1 MRRHVLRFFAV
12 LLVLAVV
19 VAMVVAVGARVM
31 VGRSL
36 PVQDGAV
43 PVAGLAASV
52 TVTRDALGIPTFTA
66 QSRVDLARAVGFVHA
81 QERFF
86 QMDLQRRQPAGELSA
101 LVGGAALAAD
111 RAVRVHRFRHV
122 AGLALAAAPA
132 DYRAELD
139 AYAAGV
145 NAGLTALTAP
155 PFEYLLLRATP
166 EPWRP
171 EDSMLTAIA
180 MYTTLQG
187 AQWDYEKTLGTMHD
201 TLPAPLFEFLA
212 GRASDWE
219 SPIVGDPHP
228 VPPVPDAGVFDLRHD
243 SHRSALGPLGPVG
256 LAGGASQF
264 ASPVVPGR
272 TSQLAVPGATPG
284 SLPYWARLPR
294 EDEATLG
301 SNNWAVSGARSKTG
315 SAIVANDMH
324 LRLAAPNIWF
334 RATYVI
340 PDEARAGAT
349 RRLSGVTLPGG
360 PQMAV
365 GTNGD
370 IAWGFTNSL
379 GDWSDLVL
387 VEPVPGD
394 ATSYQTPDGPRAFDA
409 YDESIAVKGAAPVT
423 LPVRWTIWGP
433 VVGRDHAGRELALKW
448 VAHDVQVLA
457 TDAARVARARSVDE
471 AMHLA
476 VGAALAA
483 ENMVVGDRE
492 GHIGWTIYG
501 AVPRR
506 VGFRGDVPTSWA
518 DGTRRWD
525 GYLGYDEHPRVVDP
539 PDGRLWTANARVVGG
554 DMLDRIGDGGYSDGI
569 RAWMIHDDL
578 ARLDTADERALF
590 DIQLDNRSIFLDRW
604 RAVFLEVLTAD
615 AAGTSAARAE
625 ARRLVESA
633 WTGRA
638 AADSVAYRLVR
649 TFRLTASRMAME
661 AITSAMQ
668 SRGNGAFDVGTI
680 RRIEGPLWRLVHER
694 PAHLLDP
701 AYSTW
706 DAFLLAA
713 IDRAIATMTAGGQ
726 PLSARTWGEQ
736 NAADIAH
743 PLTAAVPWLGRWLN
757 MPRDPLPGDIY
768 TPRVLT
774 PRSGAS
780 ERFVAS
786 PGHDATAILHMPGG
800 QSGHP
805 LSPHYSDQQHAWVAG
820 DPLPLLPGAAVHT
833 LTLTPR

>member
-12 LLVLAVV
+12 LLVLAAV
-19 VAMVVAVGARVM
+19 VAIVVAVGARVM

-36 PVQDGAV
+36 PVQDGIV
-43 PVAGLAASV
+43 PVGGLAAPV
-52 TVTRDALGIPTFTA
+52 TVTRDGLGIPTFTA

-111 RAVRVHRFRHV
+111 RAMRVHRFRHI

-139 AYAAGV
+139 AYAEGV
-145 NAGLTALTAP
+145 NAGLTALAAP

-166 EPWRP
+166 EPWQP

-187 AQWDYEKTLGTMHD
+187 AQWDYEKTLGTLHD
-201 TLPAPLFEFLA
+201 SLPEPMFEFLA

-219 SPIVGDPHP
+219 SPIVGDPYA
-228 VPPVPDAGVFDLRHD
+228 VPPVPDADVFDLRHGGNGGV
-243 SHRSALGPLGPVG
+243 AGAPG
-256 LAGGASQF
+256 LPARTSRLTA
-264 ASPVVPGR
+264 PVVPIA
-272 TSQLAVPGATPG
+272 SLAA
-284 SLPYWARLPR
+284 LDARAYWARLPR
-294 EDEATLG
+294 EEEATLG
-301 SNNWAVSGARSKTG
+301 SNNWAVSGARSTTG

-324 LRLAAPNIWF
+324 LRLAAPNIWY

-340 PDEARAGAT
+340 PDDARPGAT
-349 RRLSGVTLPGG
+349 RQLSGVTLPGG

-370 IAWGFTNSL
+370 IAWGFTNSV

-387 VEPVPGD
+387 IDPVPGD
-394 ATSYQTPDGPRAFDA
+394 ATKYQTPDGPRAFDVH
-409 YDESIAVKGAAPVT
+409 DETITVKGAAPVT

-433 VVGRDHAGRELALKW
+433 LVGLDHDRRDLALKW
-448 VAHDVQVLA
+448 VAHDPRVLA
-457 TDAARVARARSVDE
+457 TDAARVANARSVDE

-483 ENMVVGDRE
+483 ENMVVGDRA

-518 DGTRRWD
+518 DGTHRWD

-554 DMLDRIGDGGYSDGI
+554 AMLERIGDGGYSDGI
-569 RAWMIHDDL
+569 RAWMIHDGL
-578 ARLDTADERALF
+578 AKIDTADERALF
-590 DIQLDNRSIFLDRW
+590 DLQLDNRSLFLDRW
-604 RAVFLEVLTAD
+604 RTVFLEALTVE

-625 ARRLVESA
+625 ARRLVEAA

-649 TFRLTASRMAME
+649 TFRLTTSRMAMD
-661 AITSAMQ
+661 AITRAMPP
-668 SRGNGAFDVGTI
+668 RDPGAFDVGTI

-701 AYSTW
+701 AYATW

-726 PLSARTWGEQ
+726 PLGGRTWGEQ
-736 NAADIAH
+736 NTADIAH

-805 LSPHYSDQQHAWVAG
+805 LSPHYNDQQHAWVAG

>member
-1 MRRHVLRFFAV
+1 MRRHVLRFFA
-12 LLVLAVV
+12 LLLGLAVV
-19 VAMVVAVGARVM
+19 AAIVVAVGARVM

-36 PVQDGAV
+36 PRQDGTV
-43 PVAGLAASV
+43 PVAGLTAPV

-101 LVGGAALAAD
+101 LVGAAALTAD
-111 RAVRVHRFRHV
+111 RSVRVHRFRHI
-122 AGLALAAAPA
+122 AALALAAAPA

-145 NAGLTALTAP
+145 NAGLTALTAA
-155 PFEYLLLRATP
+155 PFEYLMLRATP
-166 EPWRP
+166 EPWRA

-187 AQWDYEKTLGTMHD
+187 AQWEYEKTLGTMHD
-201 TLPAPLFEFLA
+201 AVPEAMFEFLA

-228 VPPVPDAGVFDLRHD
+228 VPPVPGAEVFDLRQAGNGAAID
-243 SHRSALGPLGPVG
+243 SRG
-256 LAGGASQF
+256 L
-264 ASPVVPGR
+264 PGR
-272 TSQLAVPGATPG
+272 TSQLTAPVIHTATLD

-294 EDEATLG
+294 EEEATLG

-324 LRLAAPNIWF
+324 LRLAAPNIWY
-334 RATYVI
+334 RASYVL
-340 PDEARAGAT
+340 PDETRAGAT

-387 VEPVPGD
+387 IDPVPGD
-394 ATSYQTPDGPRAFDA
+394 ATKYQTPDGPRAFDVH
-409 YDESIAVKGAAPVT
+409 DETIAVKGAPSVS

-433 VVGRDHAGRELALKW
+433 VVGIDHARRELALKW
-448 VAHDVQVLA
+448 VAHDPHVLA
-457 TDAARVARARSVDE
+457 TDAARVAQARSVDD
-471 AMHLA
+471 AMRLA

-483 ENMVVGDRE
+483 ENMVVGDRQ

-501 AVPRR
+501 AIPKR

-525 GYLGYDEHPRVVDP
+525 GYLNYDEHPRVVDP

-554 DMLDRIGDGGYSDGI
+554 AMLDAVGDGGYSDGI
-569 RAWMIHDDL
+569 RAWMIRDRL
-578 ARLDTADERALF
+578 AQLDTADERALF
-590 DIQLDNRSIFLDRW
+590 DIQLDNRSVFLDRW
-604 RAVFLEVLTAD
+604 RTVFLAALTAE

-625 ARRLVESA
+625 ARQLVESA

-638 AADSVAYRLVR
+638 TADSVAYRLVR

-661 AITSAMQ
+661 AITSRLKQHGA
-668 SRGNGAFDVGTI
+668 GAFDVGTI

-701 AYSTW
+701 AYASW

-713 IDRAIATMTAGGQ
+713 IDRAIETMTAGGQ
-726 PLSARTWGEQ
+726 PLGARTWGEL

-743 PLTAAVPWLGRWLN
+743 PLTAAVPLLGRWLD
-757 MPRDPLPGDIY
+757 MPRDPLPGDVY

-805 LSPHYSDQQHAWVAG
+805 LSPHYGDQQRAWVAG
-820 DPLPLLPGAAVHT
+820 EPLPLLPGAAVHT

>member
-1 MRRHVLRFFAV
+1 MRRHVLRFFA
-12 LLVLAVV
+12 LLLGLAVV
-19 VAMVVAVGARVM
+19 VAIVVAVGARVM

-36 PVQDGAV
+36 PLQDGTV
-43 PVAGLAASV
+43 PVAGLTAPV

-101 LVGGAALAAD
+101 LVGAAALTAD
-111 RAVRVHRFRHV
+111 RSVRVHRFRHI

-145 NAGLTALTAP
+145 NAGLTALTAA
-155 PFEYLLLRATP
+155 PFEYLMLRATP
-166 EPWRP
+166 EPWRA

-187 AQWDYEKTLGTMHD
+187 AQWEYEKTLGTMHD
-201 TLPAPLFEFLA
+201 SVPEPVFEFLA

-228 VPPVPDAGVFDLRHD
+228 VPPVPSAEVFDLRQAGNGAVID
-243 SHRSALGPLGPVG
+243 SRG
-256 LAGGASQF
+256 LPGRASQLT
-264 ASPVVPGR
+264 APVIHP
-272 TSQLAVPGATPG
+272 ATLD
-284 SLPYWARLPR
+284 SLPYWARLRR
-294 EDEATLG
+294 EEEATLG
-301 SNNWAVSGARSKTG
+301 SNNWAVSGTRSKTG

-324 LRLAAPNIWF
+324 LRLAAPNIWY
-334 RATYVI
+334 RASYVL
-340 PDEARAGAT
+340 PDETRAGTT

-387 VEPVPGD
+387 IDPVPGD
-394 ATSYQTPDGPRAFDA
+394 ATKYQTPDGPRAFDVH
-409 YDESIAVKGAAPVT
+409 DETIAVKGAASVS

-433 VVGRDHAGRELALKW
+433 VVGLDHARRELALKW
-448 VAHDVQVLA
+448 VAHDPQVLA
-457 TDAARVARARSVDE
+457 TDAARVAQARSVDD
-471 AMHLA
+471 AMRLA

-483 ENMVVGDRE
+483 ENMVVGDRQ

-501 AVPRR
+501 AIPKR

-525 GYLGYDEHPRVVDP
+525 GYLNYDEHPRVVDP

-554 DMLDRIGDGGYSDGI
+554 AMLDAVGDGGYSDGI
-569 RAWMIHDDL
+569 RAWMIRDRL
-578 ARLDTADERALF
+578 AQLDTADERALF
-590 DIQLDNRSIFLDRW
+590 DIQLDNRSVFLDRW
-604 RAVFLEVLTAD
+604 RTVFLTALTAE
-615 AAGTSAARAE
+615 AARGSAVRAE
-625 ARRLVESA
+625 ARQLVESA

-638 AADSVAYRLVR
+638 TADSVAYRLVR

-661 AITSAMQ
+661 AITSRLKQ
-668 SRGNGAFDVGTI
+668 SGAGAFDIGTI

-701 AYSTW
+701 AYASW
-706 DAFLLAA
+706 NAFLLAA

-726 PLSARTWGEQ
+726 PLGARTWGEL

-743 PLTAAVPWLGRWLN
+743 PLTAAVPLLGRWLD
-757 MPRDPLPGDIY
+757 MPRDPLPGDVY

-805 LSPHYSDQQHAWVAG
+805 LSPHYGDQQRAWVAG
-820 DPLPLLPGAAVHT
+820 QPLPLLPGAAVHT